1 MAANP
6 MQGPNGPDAEPER
19 SGLQSPDDGASTS
32 VKLLLQARKGD
43 RRALEHLYE
52 RLAPG
57 LMRWARGR
65 LPRWARGMSDTADV
79 VQDTLVN
86 ALRGRLDGFEP
97 RRRKAL
103 QAYLRQAVRNRI
115 RDEIRRSERRPLS
128 VPLDDV
134 GVASLVSPLEFAV
147 EAENVERYRQA
158 LGRIDESDRE
168 LVVARLELGY
178 SYEQVAL
185 MARKA
190 TPDAARMAIKRALLR
205 LAEEMTPE

>member
-19 SGLQSPDDGASTS
+19 SGLQSHEDGASTS
-32 VKLLLQARKGD
+32 VKLLLRARSGD
-43 RRALEHLYE
+43 RGALEHLYE

-86 ALRGRLDGFEP
+86 ALRGLDGFEP

-128 VPLDDV
+128 VPLEDV
-134 GVASLVSPLEFAV
+134 GVASPVSPLEFAV

>member
-6 MQGPNGPDAEPER
+6 IEA
-19 SGLQSPDDGASTS
+19 SKGLGDEGASTS
-32 VKLLLQARKGD
+32 VRLLLRARQGD
-43 RRALEHLYE
+43 RGALEHLYE

-65 LPRWARGMSDTADV
+65 LPRWARGMADTADV

-86 ALRGRLDGFEP
+86 ALRGLEGFEP

-115 RDEIRRSERRPLS
+115 RDEIRRSERRPRS
-128 VPLDDV
+128 VPLEDA
-134 GVASLVSPLEFAV
+134 GVASPVSPVSPLEFV
-147 EAENVERYRQA
+147 MEAENVERYRRA
-158 LGRIDESDRE
+158 LARLDESDRE

-178 SYEQVAL
+178 TYEQVAL
-185 MARKA
+185 IARKA
-190 TPDAARMAIKRALLR
+190 SPDAARRSR
-205 LAEEMTPE
+205 LARADASRERWIPKWEQGTG

>member
-6 MQGPNGPDAEPER
+6 IEPSRGPDAERER
-19 SGLQSPDDGASTS
+19 SGLPPREEGDSTS

-43 RRALEHLYE
+43 RGALEHLYE

-65 LPRWARGMSDTADV
+65 LPRWARGMADTADV

-86 ALRGRLDGFEP
+86 ALRSLDGFEP

-115 RDEIRRSERRPLS
+115 RDEIRRSGRRPPS
-128 VPLDDV
+128 VPLEDV
-134 GVASLVSPLEFAV
+134 GVASPVSPLEFAI

-158 LGRIDESDRE
+158 LGRLDESDRE

-178 SYEQVAL
+178 TYEQVAL
-185 MARKA
+185 IARKA
-190 TPDAARMAIKRALLR
+190 SPDAARMAIKRALLR
-205 LAEEMTPE
+205 LAEEMTPA